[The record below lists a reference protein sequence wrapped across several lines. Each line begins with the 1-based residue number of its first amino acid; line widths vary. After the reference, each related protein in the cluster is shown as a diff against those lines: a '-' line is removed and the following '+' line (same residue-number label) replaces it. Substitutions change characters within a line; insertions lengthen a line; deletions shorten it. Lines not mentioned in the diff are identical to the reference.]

1 MVFSPTSELP
11 LGTGSKPLGAYRVL
25 HTSDWHLGKPLG
37 DLDRTEEARR
47 FLDFLLETII
57 STQTD
62 ALVIAGDIFDC
73 ATPPQFAVRLYF
85 DFLAALY
92 SRTGCVA
99 VVTAG
104 NHDSPSHLESPR
116 DLLCVLRT
124 HVVAALAEERSEM
137 LIPLPSPEK
146 PQLVVAAVPFLRERD
161 LRTGRMG
168 QGTAEIEA
176 DLREGLRSR
185 YAEIAEAARPW
196 TQRGVPVL
204 AMGHLTALGAFT
216 TADERLIHVGGLG
229 KIGAD
234 AFPESFAYVALGHL
248 HRPQA
253 VGGCEQIRY
262 SGSPIALSFGEA
274 GDTKEVRLLDFSGGK
289 LLANVPIPV
298 PAFRRLIQLRLPQ
311 AELET
316 GLREFQPPASELP
329 PWVEVIVEGA
339 TGAVDLY
346 QIVQQ
351 TVAGRPFQVVKV
363 TALRVGESAALEL
376 DDSAAQEDAENLLA
390 DPKAVFLRRLDRE
403 TDLEPTLRAD
413 LETAFARLY
422 DRYLEGG
429 E

>member
-1 MVFSPTSELP
+1 MVFSPSQTSSLAGP
-11 LGTGSKPLGAYRVL
+11 KPPGGYRVI

-47 FLDFLLETII
+47 FLDFLLETVI
-57 STQTD
+57 STQAD
-62 ALVIAGDIFDC
+62 ALVVVGDIFDC
-73 ATPPQFAVRLYF
+73 ATPPQSAVRLYF

-99 VVTAG
+99 IVTAG

-124 HVVAALAEERSEM
+124 HVVAEWAGEHSEM
-137 LIPLPSPEK
+137 LIPLPSADA
-146 PQLVVAAVPFLRERD
+146 PQLLIAAVPFLRERD

-168 QGTAEIEA
+168 QGIAEIEA
-176 DLREGLRSR
+176 DLREGLQRR

-196 TQRGVPVL
+196 TERGVPVL

-234 AFPESFAYVALGHL
+234 AFPEAFAYVALGHL

-253 VGGCEQIRY
+253 VGGREQIRY
-262 SGSPIALSFGEA
+262 SGSPLALSFGEA
-274 GDTKEVRLLDFSGGK
+274 EDVKEVRLLDFVGGQ
-289 LLANVPIPV
+289 LQANAPIPV
-298 PAFRRLIQLRLPQ
+298 PPFRRLIQLRLSQ
-311 AELET
+311 AGLET

-329 PWVEVIVEGA
+329 SWVEVIVEGA
-339 TGAVDLY
+339 TGTVDLFK
-346 QIVQQ
+346 IVQQ
-351 TVAGRPFQVVKV
+351 AVEGRSFQVVKV
-363 TALRVGESAALEL
+363 TAVRAGENAALEL
-376 DDSAAQEDAENLLA
+376 DDAAAEADAENLLA

-403 TDLEPTLRAD
+403 PDLEPTLRTD

-422 DRYLEGG
+422 DRYLEA
-429 E
+429 EE

>member
-1 MVFSPTSELP
+1 
-11 LGTGSKPLGAYRVL
+11 
-25 HTSDWHLGKPLG
+25 LGKSLG
-37 DLDRTEEARR
+37 ELDRMEETRR
-47 FLDFLLETII
+47 FLDFLLETV
-57 STQTD
+57 TATGTD

-73 ATPPQFAVRLYF
+73 ATPPQSAVRLYF

-116 DLLCVLRT
+116 DLLSVLRT
-124 HVVAALAEERSEM
+124 HIVAVLSEARSEM
-137 LIPLPSPEK
+137 LIPLPTPEA

-168 QGTAEIEA
+168 QEASEIEA
-176 DLREGLRSR
+176 DLRDGLRSR
-185 YAEIAEAARPW
+185 YAEVAEAARPW
-196 TQRGVPVL
+196 IERGVPVL

-234 AFPESFAYVALGHL
+234 AFPKAFAYVALGHL

-274 GDTKEVRLLDFSGGK
+274 GDLKELRLLDFKDGQ
-289 LLANVPIPV
+289 LATNLPVPIPS
-298 PAFRRLIQLRLPQ
+298 FRRLVQLRLPE
-311 AELET
+311 ADLEP
-316 GLREFQPPASELP
+316 GLRQFEPPASELP
-329 PWVEVIVEGA
+329 PWVEVIVEET
-339 TGAVDLY
+339 TGTIDVYEAV
-346 QIVQQ
+346 QKA
-351 TVAGRPFQVVKV
+351 VAGRPFQVVKV
-363 TALRVGESAALEL
+363 TALRTGEKAALEL
-376 DDSAAQEDAENLLA
+376 DDASAREEAENLLA

-403 TDLEPTLRAD
+403 PNLQPEDRAE
-413 LETAFARLY
+413 LETAFARLC
-422 DRYLEGG
+422 DRYFEEGPL
-429 E
+429 